1 MNEWHPFVRDI
12 NLFVEGRIQEY
23 AANRQEDTAREI
35 LRRLG
40 NQPGLVLADEVG
52 MGKTFVALAVATSV
66 ALSDSQRR
74 PVVVMVPPSLKG
86 KWPQDFAVFSD
97 RCLPPEIAR
106 QIRGASA
113 DSAVEFLKLLDGTKE
128 RRSSIVFLTH
138 GAMHRDLNDGW
149 VKLAMIQR
157 ALHGRHH
164 TRKLR
169 RALARCAGQLL
180 RLGWVTK
187 SEEIWERLLD
197 TPPVS
202 WLKIL
207 KRHGIDAEG
216 DRHPETDDDPVP
228 QAVVEVL
235 WDFDAAKI
243 YEALQEI
250 PQRQSPTYDDRV
262 KEARGV
268 LTDLWKEVW
277 RQCLTRLDFKL
288 PLLVMDEAHH
298 LKNPETRL
306 SGLFQNPDAKNDA
319 EEIARG
325 ALGNIFERM
334 LFLTATPFQLGH
346 HELCSVLERF
356 DGIAWNAPGAPFVSR
371 DAFRQ
376 QIKELRERLDAA
388 QTSAL
393 NLDAAWGLLR
403 TDDLT
408 AKGRLF
414 AVNEIEAWWAAI
426 RSDEGRT
433 SASERVLSS
442 YLRTVERM
450 RAAESALQPWVIR
463 HLKERVFNGQP
474 RREQLPGQA
483 IQSDSANGDET
494 GIEVSGDALLP
505 FLLAARATACA
516 PDSRPVFAEGLASSY
531 EAFLH
536 TRKAIE
542 SSTDADDEAATGE
555 AGDTVGKWYL
565 DKLEQVLP
573 LRDHR
578 DSAAHP
584 KIEATAK
591 RALAAWREGEKVVVF
606 CHYVATG
613 RVLRQVIS
621 GFMRDEIA
629 HLGAKKLGCAPNEAA
644 AELERIGKRF
654 FDIDSPIRRACDD
667 EVTALLSRYAKLT
680 PHAASLLEMTR
691 RYLRTS
697 SFLARFFPLAADRLD
712 RAAVKKALASGDG
725 SGLKLSEVLHRFF
738 DFLEN
743 RCVEAERLR
752 YLGAIRNVQTGEITG
767 LEVQRTI
774 SEDEQQGAA
783 REQILPNVRLV
794 NGAVKSETRQRL
806 MLTFNSP
813 FFPEVL
819 IASSVMAEGVDLHR
833 FCRYVIHHDLC
844 WNPSTLEQRTGR
856 VDRIGSKAERCSQ
869 PIRVYL
875 PYLAETQDE
884 KQYRVVMDRERWFSV
899 VMGGKFKVDA
909 RSTEKLA
916 CRIPLPESVAENL
929 AFRLG
934 LHKARCDKTQ

>member
-1 MNEWHPFVRDI
+1 MNEWHPFLPDI
-12 NLFVEGRIQEY
+12 HLFVEGRIEEHD
-23 AANRQEDTAREI
+23 AKRQEVTAREI
-35 LRRLG
+35 LRRLAS
-40 NQPGLVLADEVG
+40 QPGLVLADEVG
-52 MGKTFVALAVATSV
+52 MGKTFVALAVAASV

-74 PVVVMVPPSLKG
+74 PVVVMVPSSLKE

-97 RCLPPEIAR
+97 RCLPSSIAR
-106 QIRGASA
+106 EIRGVSA
-113 DSAVEFLKLLDGTKE
+113 NSSVDFLKFLDDKKD
-128 RRSSIVFLTH
+128 RRKSIVFLTH
-138 GAMHRDLNDGW
+138 GAMHRDLRDGW

-169 RALARCAGQLL
+169 RALSRCAGQLL
-180 RLGWVTK
+180 RLGWVTR
-187 SEEIWERLLD
+187 SEEIWGRLLD
-197 TPPVS
+197 APPDS
-202 WLKIL
+202 WPRIL
-207 KRHGIDAEG
+207 KRYDIT
-216 DRHPETDDDPVP
+216 PEADGSPIMDDDPIP
-228 QAVVEVL
+228 RAVVEVL
-235 WDFDAAKI
+235 HDFDATQI

-250 PQRQSPTYDDRV
+250 PQRQSVSYDDRV

-268 LTDLWKEVW
+268 LTSLWKEVW
-277 RQCLTRLDFKL
+277 SQCLTRLDFKL
-288 PLLVMDEAHH
+288 PLLVLDEAHH

-306 SGLFQNPDAKNDA
+306 SGLFQNPDAKGDA

-356 DGIAWNAPGAPFVSR
+356 DGIAWNAPDAPAVRR
-371 DAFRQ
+371 DAFHQ
-376 QIKELRERLDAA
+376 QIHDLRQRLDAA

-393 NLDAAWGLLR
+393 NLDVTWGLLR
-403 TDDLT
+403 IDDLT
-408 AKGRLF
+408 ANGQAF
-414 AVNEIEAWWAAI
+414 IVNEIEAWWAAI
-426 RSDEGRT
+426 QSVEGRT
-433 SASERVLSS
+433 PAAERVLSS
-442 YLRTVERM
+442 YLRTFDNM
-450 RAAESALQPWVIR
+450 RAAESTLQPWVIR
-463 HLKERVFNGQP
+463 HLKERIYNGRP
-474 RREQLPGQA
+474 RREQLPGRA
-483 IQSDSANGDET
+483 IQSDTANGEET
-494 GIEVSGDALLP
+494 GIEVSGHALLP

-536 TRKAIE
+536 TRKAKE
-542 SSTDADDEAATGE
+542 RNTDVDDDEEATGE
-555 AGDTVGKWYL
+555 AGDRVGEWYL
-565 DKLEQVLP
+565 DKLETLLP
-573 LRDHR
+573 LKDHR

-584 KIEATAK
+584 KIEATAM
-591 RALAAWREGEKVVVF
+591 RALDAWQKGEKVVVF

-629 HLGAKKLGCAPNEAA
+629 RRGAQKLGCAPNKAA

-654 FDIDSPIRRACDD
+654 FDVDSPIRRACDE
-667 EVTALLSRYAKLT
+667 EVTALLNCYPKLI
-680 PHAASLLEMTR
+680 PHGKLLLEMTR

-712 RAAVKKALASGDG
+712 RAAVKQTLASGDG

-743 RCVEAERLR
+743 RCVETERLR
-752 YLGAIRNVQTGEITG
+752 YLEAIRNVQTGTISG
-767 LEVQRTI
+767 LEVQKTF
-774 SEDEQQGAA
+774 SEDEHQGAA
-783 REQILPNVRLV
+783 REQLLPNVRLV
-794 NGAVKSETRQRL
+794 NGEVKSETRQRL

-819 IASSVMAEGVDLHR
+819 VASSVMAEGVDLHR

-856 VDRIGSKAERCSQ
+856 VDRIGSKAERCGQ

-899 VMGGKFKVDA
+899 VMGEKFKVDA

-916 CRIPLPESVAENL
+916 SRIPLPESVAGKL
-929 AFRLG
+929 AFRL
-934 LHKARCDKTQ
+934 ATEKTTA